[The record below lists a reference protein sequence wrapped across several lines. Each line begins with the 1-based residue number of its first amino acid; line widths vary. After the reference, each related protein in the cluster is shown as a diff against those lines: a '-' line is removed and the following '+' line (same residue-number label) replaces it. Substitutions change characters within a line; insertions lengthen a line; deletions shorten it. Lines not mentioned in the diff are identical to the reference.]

1 MKTLKLVSQDGTID
15 VEYLVDLIG
24 SNDQFTIYDA
34 KQIVSGIPVWG
45 INAAAIAAGLPDKNV
60 TMDKIVSGNGATH
73 TPLTLTWMI
82 GFAASK
88 NYTLTILEEGQAPV
102 TGNQGVTLAIT
113 TEAFDAAEEGQAFS
127 QQLAATGG
135 AQPYVFSTASTL
147 PDGITL
153 SSAGLLAGTPTEDGT
168 FALAVTVT
176 DAVSG
181 TDTLTANLVVAASQ
195 G

>member
-34 KQIVSGIPVWG
+34 KQIVNGIPIWG
-45 INAAAIAAGLPDKNV
+45 INATAIAAGLPDKNV

-88 NYTLTILEEGQAPV
+88 NYTLTILEEGQAPI
-102 TGNQGVTLAIT
+102 TGNQGATLAIT
-113 TEAFDAAEEGQAFS
+113 DEAFDAAEEGQAFS
-127 QQLAATGG
+127 QQLVATGG
-135 AQPYVFSTASTL
+135 VQPYVFSTASTL
-147 PDGITL
+147 PAGITL
-153 SSAGLLAGTPTEDGT
+153 SSAGLLVGTPTEDGT

-176 DAVSG
+176 DALSD
-181 TDTLTANLVVAASQ
+181 TDTLTANLVVAAAQ